1 MPGRLPRQGQLDH
14 ALNRFERGGEDVFR
28 VYAYCAASNDQYGRT
43 RYDLFEPDREAN
55 TLKITEKMENAKR
68 INSLSRLSIAVTTGT
83 NGTDNTVQFCIAA
96 KPRLVDGKVD
106 IPILRGPFSLD
117 KSCYNDF
124 ESGDHDVYDISFDRI
139 YDVEEISDFIIKRK
153 SGTDLLRLDHIWVR
167 AADEN
172 NGDQVCLADADLK
185 NVGIGTGGFIFSMNQ

>member
-1 MPGRLPRQGQLDH
+1 MCSGSMH
-14 ALNRFERGGEDVFR
+14 TALHQMINMDG
-28 VYAYCAASNDQYGRT
+28 T
-43 RYDLFEPDREAN
+43 RYDLFEPDREDN
-55 TLKITEKMENAKR
+55 TLKITKKMENAKR